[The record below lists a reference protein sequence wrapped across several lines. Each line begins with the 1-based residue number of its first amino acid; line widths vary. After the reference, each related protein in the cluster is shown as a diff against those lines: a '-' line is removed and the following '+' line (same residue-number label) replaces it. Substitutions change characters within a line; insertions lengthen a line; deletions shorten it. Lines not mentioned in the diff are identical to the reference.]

1 MSGGVGS
8 GGGGGGLNGGN
19 GGLNSDPLVNE
30 QISINFG
37 MNNKAQLACKTV
49 FQLIHSH
56 GDILRDGWK
65 NLLDCI
71 LQLYKSKLLPKVLV
85 ECEDYLNRTG
95 RILLIKEDSISTL
108 ESQAQAHASSG
119 SGGGG
124 GGLFSS
130 FFPFMSSSS
139 NTDSNSRTLSPED
152 VEAIKNAKACVDE
165 CHIEQ
170 LIHDTKFL
178 RVDSLLEFIKGNDCL
193 ISRSLYYFKFFKFFL

>member
-1 MSGGVGS
+1 
-8 GGGGGGLNGGN
+8 
-19 GGLNSDPLVNE
+19 
-30 QISINFG
+30 

-65 NLLDCI
+65 NLLDVI
-71 LQLYKSKLLPKVLV
+71 LQLYKCKLLPKVLI

-95 RILLIKEDSISTL
+95 RILLIKEKS
-108 ESQAQAHASSG
+108 ASSADILTTTTQ
-119 SGGGG
+119 SSGG

-139 NTDSNSRTLSPED
+139 SSESSSNKAPSSEEL
-152 VEAIKNAKACVDE
+152 EAIKNAKTCIDE

-178 RVDSLLEFIKGNDCL
+178 RVDSLIEFIKAL
-193 ISRSLYYFKFFKFFL
+193 ICNQTTAGLLIGSDMIESEINCFQDYSSSSFW